1 MNTHADKTQ
10 ENKSQA
16 VANSLPKQQSNGE
29 PAFHFVN
36 NRPEAIAQKKLQEI
50 ANNSPQVKQLTAL
63 REMFDKN
70 SIQQRP
76 VQRKMIFGYGTED
89 LDAAKE
95 RNAITNTSYIKVQN
109 KAKGIEQDII
119 LALGAQSTSEQA
131 KFHPYGKGGLINVKP
146 LPDESD
152 RDYHYARSGR
162 LIAIIHETQ
171 HALDHLHP
179 DSPLLGEFGQLTG
192 EKGVRTELN
201 AFAAQAA
208 ETEQLL
214 KEKKPVEQ
222 KHVDMARAFSESTPE
237 APTELLLSLM
247 KYYAWLYSNKY
258 KESNPDFEKVSNT
271 ETLINTTK
279 RYIAKY
285 LSESKAIYKAL
296 MTD

>member
-29 PAFHFVN
+29 PAFHFVD
-36 NRPEAIAQKKLQEI
+36 NRPEAIAQKKLQEM
-50 ANNSPQVKQLTAL
+50 ANNSPQVKQLTAI

-70 SIQQRP
+70 STQQP
-76 VQRKMIFGYGTED
+76 VQRRMTFGYGTED

-95 RNAITNTSYIKVQN
+95 RNGITNTSYIKVQN

-152 RDYHYARSGR
+152 RDYQYARSGR
-162 LIAIIHETQ
+162 LIATIHETQ

-179 DSPLLGEFGQLTG
+179 DSPLLGELGQLTG

-208 ETEQLL
+208 QTEQLL

-222 KHVDMARAFSESTPE
+222 KHLDMAKAFIESTPE
-237 APTELLLSLM
+237 APTEFLVSLM
-247 KYYAWLYSNKY
+247 KYYSWFYSNKY
-258 KESNPDFEKVSNT
+258 KESNPDFEKVSNA
-271 ETLINTTK
+271 ETLINATK

-285 LSESKAIYKAL
+285 LSASKALYKSL
-296 MTD
+296 LTD

>member
-10 ENKSQA
+10 ENKGRA

-29 PAFHFVN
+29 PAFHFVD
-36 NRPEAIAQKKLQEI
+36 NRPETIAQKKLQEM
-50 ANNSPQVKQLTAL
+50 ANNSPQVKQLTAF
-63 REMFDKN
+63 RAMFDKN
-70 SIQQRP
+70 SIPQPP

-95 RNAITNTSYIKVQN
+95 RNGITNTAYIKVQN
-109 KAKGIEQDII
+109 EAKGIQQDII

-162 LIAIIHETQ
+162 LIAITHETQ

-179 DSPLLGEFGQLTG
+179 NSPLLGELGQLTG

-201 AFAAQAA
+201 SFAAQAA
-208 ETEQLL
+208 QTEQLL

-222 KHVDMARAFSESTPE
+222 KHVDMARAFIESIPE
-237 APTELLLSLM
+237 APTEFLVSLM
-247 KYYAWLYSNKY
+247 KYYAWHYSNKY
-258 KESNPDFEKVSNT
+258 KESNPDYEKVSNAD
-271 ETLINTTK
+271 TLINATK

-285 LSESKAIYKAL
+285 LSESKALYKSL